1 VNSPFECSEV
11 ERIVIGSELMTW
23 ISASVAP
30 LILVAARLGGL
41 SIFAPVI
48 SSQIVNNKIKV
59 FLFLGLSAATVP
71 VLISSGRIAGVEH
84 MGLWM
89 LGIAIVLEIA
99 IGAIIGFAAL
109 MPLMAMQTGGLIMA
123 QQMGLGFARFY
134 NPAMGDEADVLEN
147 LLFLLALVTFI
158 ALGGIDWMVL
168 AVLNSYQYIA
178 IGGFVPGTGVVTLLT
193 GLVMSAFE
201 IGLRVAA
208 PLLALVFLETLAIGF
223 ISKTVPQLNILSLG
237 FPIRIM
243 VGLGTIVVGVVVLQ
257 QVLVDFIDSVL
268 VTVQGWIISGGG
280 VAVG

>member
-1 VNSPFECSEV
+1 MV
-11 ERIVIGSELMTW
+11 GTELINW
-23 ISASVAP
+23 ISASIAP

-41 SIFAPVI
+41 SIFAPVLG
-48 SSQIVNNKIKV
+48 SQVVNNKIKV
-59 FLFLGLSAATVP
+59 FFFLGLSVATVP
-71 VLISSGRIAGVEH
+71 VLIATGRIAGVEQ
-84 MGLWM
+84 MGLWG
-89 LGIAIVLEIA
+89 LVAAIILEVA
-99 IGAIIGFAAL
+99 IGALIGFIAL
-109 MPLMAMQTGGLIMA
+109 MPMMAMQTGGLVMA

-158 ALGGIDWMVL
+158 SIGGIDWMVL
-168 AVLNSYQYIA
+168 AVLNSYEYIA
-178 IGGFVPGTGVVTLLT
+178 VGGFVPGTGVVTLLT

-257 QVLVDFIDSVL
+257 QVLVEFIDVVL
-268 VTVQGWIISGGG
+268 ATMQDWIISGGG
-280 VAVG
+280 TAGG

>member
-1 VNSPFECSEV
+1 MV
-11 ERIVIGSELMTW
+11 GTELINW
-23 ISASVAP
+23 ISASIAP

-41 SIFAPVI
+41 SIFAPVLG
-48 SSQIVNNKIKV
+48 SQVVNNKIKV
-59 FLFLGLSAATVP
+59 FFFLGLSVATVP
-71 VLISSGRIAGVEH
+71 VLIATGRIAGVEQ
-84 MGLWM
+84 MGLWG
-89 LGIAIVLEIA
+89 LVAAIILEVA
-99 IGAIIGFAAL
+99 IGALIGFIAL
-109 MPLMAMQTGGLIMA
+109 MPVMA

-158 ALGGIDWMVL
+158 SIGGIDWMVL
-168 AVLNSYQYIA
+168 AVLNSYEYIA
-178 IGGFVPGTGVVTLLT
+178 VGGFVPGTGVVTLLT

-257 QVLVDFIDSVL
+257 QVLVEFIDVVL
-268 VTVQGWIISGGG
+268 ATMQDWIISGGG
-280 VAVG
+280 TTGG